1 MTFMLSQKTNK
12 GELIMTVGELKRN
25 LQCYNDN
32 VEVVLASDCIHGTS
46 INQDFSI
53 QTNDGDDNSP
63 VFIEF
68 SLEDMVVPIGEEN

>member
-1 MTFMLSQKTNK
+1 
-12 GELIMTVGELKRN
+12 MTVGELKRN

-32 VEVVLASDCIHGTS
+32 VEVILASDCIHGTAIS
-46 INQDFSI
+46 QDFSL

-68 SLEDMVVPIGEEN
+68 CLEDMVVPIREENWLCRQT

>member
-1 MTFMLSQKTNK
+1 
-12 GELIMTVGELKRN
+12 MTVGELKRN

-32 VEVVLASDCIHGTS
+32 VEVILTSDCIHGTAIS
-46 INQDFSI
+46 QDFSI

-68 SLEDMVVPIGEEN
+68 GLEDMVAPIGEEN

>member
-1 MTFMLSQKTNK
+1 
-12 GELIMTVGELKRN
+12 MTVGELKRN

-32 VEVVLASDCIHGTS
+32 VEVILASDCIHGTS
-46 INQDFSI
+46 INQNFSI

-68 SLEDMVVPIGEEN
+68 CLEDMVAPIGEEN

>member
-1 MTFMLSQKTNK
+1 
-12 GELIMTVGELKRN
+12 MTVGELKRK
-25 LQCYNDN
+25 LQVYNDN
-32 VEVVLASDCIHGTS
+32 VDIILASDCIYGTS

-68 SLEDMVVPIGEEN
+68 SLKDMVIPIKKEDGLWKIKAIL

>member
-1 MTFMLSQKTNK
+1 
-12 GELIMTVGELKRN
+12 MTVSELKRN

-46 INQDFSI
+46 ISQDFSI

-63 VFIEF
+63 VYIEF
-68 SLEDMVVPIGEEN
+68 SLKDMVVPIREEN

>member
-1 MTFMLSQKTNK
+1 
-12 GELIMTVGELKRN
+12 MTVGELKRR

-32 VEVVLASDCIHGTS
+32 VEVVLASDCIYGTAIS
-46 INQDFSI
+46 QDFSL

-68 SLEDMVVPIGEEN
+68 SLEDMVVPIGKEN

>member
-1 MTFMLSQKTNK
+1 
-12 GELIMTVGELKRN
+12 MTVGELRN
-25 LQCYNDN
+25 KLQYLSDDT
-32 VEVVLASDCIHGTS
+32 EIILASDCIHGTS

-68 SLEDMVVPIGEEN
+68 SLNDMVAPMCKRLFR

>member
-1 MTFMLSQKTNK
+1 
-12 GELIMTVGELKRN
+12 MTVGELKRN

-32 VEVVLASDCIHGTS
+32 VEVVLVSDCIHGTS

-68 SLEDMVVPIGEEN
+68 SLKDMVTPIREES

>member
-1 MTFMLSQKTNK
+1 
-12 GELIMTVGELKRN
+12 MTVSELRN
-25 LQCYNDN
+25 KLQYF
-32 VEVVLASDCIHGTS
+32 SDDTEIILTSDYIHGTS

-68 SLEDMVVPIGEEN
+68 GLEDMIVPIREEN

>member
-1 MTFMLSQKTNK
+1 
-12 GELIMTVGELKRN
+12 MTVGELKRN

-32 VEVVLASDCIHGTS
+32 VEVILASDCIHGTS
-46 INQDFSI
+46 INQDFSL

-68 SLEDMVVPIGEEN
+68 GLGNMVSPIVKEN

>member
-1 MTFMLSQKTNK
+1 
-12 GELIMTVGELKRN
+12 MTVGELKRK
-25 LQCYNDN
+25 LQIFNDN
-32 VEVVLASDCIHGTS
+32 AEVILASDCIHGTS

-68 SLEDMVVPIGEEN
+68 GLEDMVAPIGEENW

>member
-1 MTFMLSQKTNK
+1 
-12 GELIMTVGELKRN
+12 MTVGELKRN

-32 VEVVLASDCIHGTS
+32 VEVVLASDCIHGTA

-53 QTNDGDDNSP
+53 QTNDGNDDSP

-68 SLEDMVVPIGEEN
+68 SLKDMVVPMGKEN

>member
-1 MTFMLSQKTNK
+1 
-12 GELIMTVGELKRN
+12 MTVGELKRN

-32 VEVVLASDCIHGTS
+32 VEVVLVSDCIHGTAIS
-46 INQDFSI
+46 QDFSL

-68 SLEDMVVPIGEEN
+68 SLGNMVVPIREEN

>member
-1 MTFMLSQKTNK
+1 M
-12 GELIMTVGELKRN
+12 IVGELKRR

-32 VEVVLASDCIHGTS
+32 VEVVLASDCIHGTAIS
-46 INQDFSI
+46 QDFSI

-68 SLEDMVVPIGEEN
+68 SLKDMVAPIGKENWLCRQT

>member
-1 MTFMLSQKTNK
+1 
-12 GELIMTVGELKRN
+12 MTVGELRN
-25 LQCYNDN
+25 KLQYLSDDT
-32 VEVVLASDCIHGTS
+32 EIILASDCIHGAS

-68 SLEDMVVPIGEEN
+68 GLEDMVIPLREEN